1 MLILDTNMILRYL
14 LQDNEEQFATVE
26 EVIKAN
32 DVHTTVEVIAEVVYV
47 LSSVYRVP
55 RNEVSW
61 MIHCILLDVRVEN
74 LKTLRYALGLF
85 DQTSLDFVDCILVA
99 YHKVLG
105 VDIMSFD
112 KKLNSALEKAFP
124 IYQPEIPP
132 EFFNNQ

>member
-124 IYQPEIPP
+124 IYQQEIPP
-132 EFFNNQ
+132 EIFSN

>member
-112 KKLNSALEKAFP
+112 KKLNSALEKDFP
-124 IYQPEIPP
+124 IIQPEIPP
-132 EFFNNQ
+132 KIFSN

>member
-14 LQDNEEQFATVE
+14 LRDNEEQFAAVE

-112 KKLNSALEKAFP
+112 KKLNSALEKDFP

-132 EFFNNQ
+132 EIFSN